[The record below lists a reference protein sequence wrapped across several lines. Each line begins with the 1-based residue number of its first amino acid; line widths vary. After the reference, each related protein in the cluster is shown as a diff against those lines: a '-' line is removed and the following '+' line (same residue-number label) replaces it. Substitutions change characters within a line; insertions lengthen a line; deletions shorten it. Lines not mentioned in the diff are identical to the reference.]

1 MLFILAFLC
10 KKWIYGVWA
19 LRSRGKQWPRW
30 WSFENRPEPPCCG
43 CSGRGCRRSRC
54 VELCRH
60 WEKIFW
66 IVTVLAGMDMF
77 DHNDEVA
84 TIPQAWI
91 TKIQILVNMMTM
103 MTMIIAMSNLV
114 PLSLALLRPLPLSG
128 TVKPELLIV
137 LCFDNNNNKTNNNKN
152 NNNSAKRKTQR
163 IFAAKPNQPGM
174 SRCWS
179 QHNNKNNWNPQ
190 SRGKKDEPCIWRRR
204 PLHNRLL
211 HLFSFDSRVF
221 QLCSNHNHASQLI
234 NLVGE
239 FKTFSFSFQEF
250 FLYSWWV

>member
-1 MLFILAFLC
+1 
-10 KKWIYGVWA
+10 
-19 LRSRGKQWPRW
+19 
-30 WSFENRPEPPCCG
+30 
-43 CSGRGCRRSRC
+43 
-54 VELCRH
+54 
-60 WEKIFW
+60 
-66 IVTVLAGMDMF
+66 
-77 DHNDEVA
+77 
-84 TIPQAWI
+84 
-91 TKIQILVNMMTM
+91 
-103 MTMIIAMSNLV
+103 MSNLV

-152 NNNSAKRKTQR
+152 NSAKRKTQR
-163 IFAAKPNQPGM
+163 IFAAEPNQPGM

-250 FLYSWWV
+250 FFVFLVSVILSNGLPLRHLLHWSQAGEGDPTVNI

>member
-1 MLFILAFLC
+1 
-10 KKWIYGVWA
+10 
-19 LRSRGKQWPRW
+19 
-30 WSFENRPEPPCCG
+30 
-43 CSGRGCRRSRC
+43 
-54 VELCRH
+54 
-60 WEKIFW
+60 
-66 IVTVLAGMDMF
+66 MDMF

-137 LCFDNNNNKTNNNKN
+137 LCFDNNNNNSS

-239 FKTFSFSFQEF
+239 FKTFNFSFQEF
-250 FLYSWWV
+250 FLYS